1 MSVTDPTRRGT
12 IVLGL
17 ALVILGGLA
26 LLGRV
31 FSIDLLGLGWP
42 IFVLAPGIAL
52 FAAGLAVGGRA
63 GVGLAIPGGIVSM
76 VGVVLSFQAA
86 TGLYATWAYAWA
98 LVAPGGV
105 GVALVLYGLLT
116 GQGDLVRNGV
126 PVLLTGL
133 GLFVAF
139 GLFFE
144 AVLHLSGDALPLG
157 EQILAGG
164 LVVLGAAILLH
175 GRPRAAGPDVTIGR
189 RTWTVSRP
197 RAPGSERTRAA
208 SGPRPRRPPRRP
220 GARRRPARRC
230 SAGRRRDP
238 TRCCRRSCT

>member
-26 LLGRV
+26 LLGRM

-157 EQILAGG
+157 EEILAGG
-164 LVVLGAAILLH
+164 LVILGVAILLM
-175 GRPRAAGPDVTIGR
+175 GVLGR
-189 RTWTVSRP
+189 RD
-197 RAPGSERTRAA
+197 RA
-208 SGPRPRRPPRRP
+208 
-220 GARRRPARRC
+220 
-230 SAGRRRDP
+230 
-238 TRCCRRSCT
+238 